1 MTDRAVRLDGSSL
14 TIAGLEAAARGAPV
28 AIAPE
33 ARDRMI
39 ASRAVIDR
47 AVAERRAIYGVTTGL
62 GARVTETLDSAA
74 LASFSLQ
81 TLRGRAQAVGPVD
94 SAEAVR
100 AGMIV
105 RLNTLLSGL
114 TGASVA
120 VADHILVCLN
130 AGLTPVTGQIGSIG
144 PSDLVVNATV
154 GLALTGEGRM
164 QGPDGVGEAQEVMRR
179 HGIAPLQPGP
189 RDGLALAGHCG
200 PTAGGAALALAM
212 VRRVL
217 DASQTAAALS
227 LEGFR
232 ANLAPL
238 DARALAAKPLPGQ
251 ALAARDLS
259 LRLEGSR
266 LWQAGQ
272 ARRLQDPLSLRHVA
286 QIHGAVR
293 FALDQAEP
301 IVLIEING
309 ASDNPIVDVASGDVL
324 PTGAYY
330 TAELG
335 LVCEMLSR
343 SMLGA
348 AMALVARIARLLDP
362 RTSDLPAF
370 LARDAATSNG
380 FAPLMKTAEA
390 LVAEIAHAAQ
400 PPAIWPSLNALGAE
414 DTMSTAP
421 VAVRALQR
429 VADHMG
435 QLVAIELMVAAQ
447 AVDLRGCGAELGP
460 FLGRCHTRIRSLC
473 PPPAGD
479 GPVAGH
485 IASLAGAI
493 AAGAFDLAVQAGR

>member
-1 MTDRAVRLDGSSL
+1 M
-14 TIAGLEAAARGAPV
+14 
-28 AIAPE
+28 
-33 ARDRMI
+33 
-39 ASRAVIDR
+39 
-47 AVAERRAIYGVTTGL
+47 
-62 GARVTETLDSAA
+62 A
-74 LASFSLQ
+74 LA
-81 TLRGRAQAVGPVD
+81 
-94 SAEAVR
+94 
-100 AGMIV
+100 
-105 RLNTLLSGL
+105 
-114 TGASVA
+114 
-120 VADHILVCLN
+120 
-130 AGLTPVTGQIGSIG
+130 
-144 PSDLVVNATV
+144 
-154 GLALTGEGRM
+154 
-164 QGPDGVGEAQEVMRR
+164 
-179 HGIAPLQPGP
+179 
-189 RDGLALAGHCG
+189 
-200 PTAGGAALALAM
+200 TA
-212 VRRVL
+212 RRVFN
-217 DASQTAAALS
+217 ASQTAAALS

-251 ALAARDLS
+251 ALAVRDLR

-309 ASDNPIVDVASGDVL
+309 ASDNPIVDIASGDVL

-348 AMALVARIARLLDP
+348 AMALVARIARILDP

-390 LVAEIAHAAQ
+390 LLAEIAHAAQ
-400 PPAIWPSLNALGAE
+400 PPAIWPSLNAMGAE

-429 VADHMG
+429 VADHMM
-435 QLVAIELMVAAQ
+435 QLVAVELMVAAQ
-447 AVDLRGCGAELGP
+447 AVDLRGCSAELGP
-460 FLGRCHTRIRSLC
+460 FLARCHAGIRALC
-473 PPPAGD
+473 PPSVED
-479 GPVAGH
+479 GPVAGD
-485 IASLAGAI
+485 IDALARAI
-493 AAGAFDLAVQAGR
+493 DAGDFDLPVSEP